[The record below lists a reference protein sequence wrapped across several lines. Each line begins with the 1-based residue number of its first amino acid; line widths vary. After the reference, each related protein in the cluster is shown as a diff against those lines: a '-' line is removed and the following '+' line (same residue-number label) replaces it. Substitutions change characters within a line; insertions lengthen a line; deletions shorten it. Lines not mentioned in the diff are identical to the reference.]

1 MYFIWQYYGKKTDN
15 RGFFFQPQGKKI
27 IKKWAEK
34 KKKSLISV
42 QTKERGKH
50 KAVAL

>member
-15 RGFFFQPQGKKI
+15 RGFFFQKGKKI
-27 IKKWAEK
+27 IKKWAG
-34 KKKSLISV
+34 KKSLISV